1 MTDQDQDHRQGV
13 FAVMW
18 DCYGLEA
25 VEQVP
30 DPALTTWA
38 LLRDKEPP
46 KPPNLLHWQLRARY
60 NTQRHYEIYVIQAQT
75 GITVQ
80 DIRDMF
86 EAAPQDAAET
96 IRRIGHCYYSDR
108 VNSNQVV
115 IT

>member
-1 MTDQDQDHRQGV
+1 MTDQHTDHRPGI

-38 LLRDKEPP
+38 VLRDQEPP

-60 NTQRHYEIYVIQAQT
+60 NTQRHYEIYVITAVA
-75 GITVQ
+75 GITTE
-80 DIRDMF
+80 DIRSMF
-86 EAAPQDAAET
+86 EANPQSAADT
-96 IRRIGHCYYSDR
+96 IRQIGHCYYSDR
-108 VNSNQVV
+108 VKPNQVV